1 MMDEEL
7 EEEGRAQPGKAHE
20 RAMLSARL
28 DLPSR
33 EALRTA
39 CCLRMAM
46 SQHSTL
52 TSCPMQLKNSVRHFS
67 EI

>member
-1 MMDEEL
+1 MSLEEEEEVEEEEL
-7 EEEGRAQPGKAHE
+7 EEEGRAQPGKAQA
-20 RAMLSARL
+20 RAMLSTRL

-39 CCLRMAM
+39 GYLRMAM

-52 TSCPMQLKNSVRHFS
+52 T
-67 EI
+67 